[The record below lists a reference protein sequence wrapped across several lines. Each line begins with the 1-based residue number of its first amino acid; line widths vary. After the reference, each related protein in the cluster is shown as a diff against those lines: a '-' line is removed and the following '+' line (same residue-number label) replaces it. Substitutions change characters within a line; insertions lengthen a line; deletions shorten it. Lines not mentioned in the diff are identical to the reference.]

1 MTGFLLAVQFFSV
14 IPINKELPMTK
25 RHVTMMFSM
34 LPFVGACMGA
44 IMYGVYQLLMHYT
57 NWSSLLIAFL
67 VILTGLI
74 LTGGLHL
81 DGFVDT
87 SDAYFSYRDR
97 EKRHAILDD
106 PRIGAFG
113 AMSLVIFLA
122 AKVLFFAQLVATDA
136 ISIYWFL
143 FIPFLARLGMAC
155 YLVQTPTNKE
165 TGLGAF
171 FKSHILM
178 KPFIYTIFGSLL
190 VVAILV
196 GVFTQSWL
204 IVAVFVL
211 FVLGMSRLYRSW
223 TIKHFGGSSGDLY
236 GAFIEGM
243 ELMLWILLLL
253 LH

>member
-14 IPINKELPMTK
+14 IPVNKELPMTK

-81 DGFVDT
+81 DGFVDM

-106 PRIGAFG
+106 RP
-113 AMSLVIFLA
+113 
-122 AKVLFFAQLVATDA
+122 
-136 ISIYWFL
+136 
-143 FIPFLARLGMAC
+143 
-155 YLVQTPTNKE
+155 
-165 TGLGAF
+165 
-171 FKSHILM
+171 
-178 KPFIYTIFGSLL
+178 
-190 VVAILV
+190 
-196 GVFTQSWL
+196 
-204 IVAVFVL
+204 
-211 FVLGMSRLYRSW
+211 
-223 TIKHFGGSSGDLY
+223 
-236 GAFIEGM
+236 
-243 ELMLWILLLL
+243 
-253 LH
+253 

>member
-1 MTGFLLAVQFFSV
+1 MIGFLLAVQFFTV
-14 IPINKELPMTK
+14 IPIQKELPLTK
-25 RHVTMMFSM
+25 RHVTTMFSA

-44 IMYGVYQLLMHYT
+44 IMYGVYQLLMNYT
-57 NWSSLLIAFL
+57 DWSSLLIAFL
-67 VILTGLI
+67 VIVTGLI

-97 EKRHAILDD
+97 EKRHTILDD

-113 AMSLVIFLA
+113 AMALVLFLA
-122 AKVLFFAQLVATDA
+122 AKVLFFAQLVATES

-143 FIPFLARLGMAC
+143 LIPFLARLGMAC

-178 KPFIYTIFGSLL
+178 KPFIYTIFSSLIVVSI
-190 VVAILV
+190 VVAI
-196 GVFTQSWL
+196 FTHAWL
-204 IVAVFVL
+204 IVLVFVL

-223 TIKHFGGSSGDLY
+223 TMKHFGGSSGDLY

-243 ELMLWILLLL
+243 ELILWILLLL